1 MRLILGEEDIVL
13 GVGDAVEFDTT
24 QRRWFGST
32 SEGPAEVLSLFGRPW
47 WTHPRE
53 HKPPPGVATT
63 RDTRPYVAVL

>member
-32 SEGPAEVLSLFGRPW
+32 SEGPAEVLSLFARPGERIHVS
-47 WTHPRE
+47 TSPHQE
-53 HKPPPGVATT
+53 
-63 RDTRPYVAVL
+63 